1 MSAIVASVARK
12 SRNFFA
18 AGRFFALAFIPKA
31 PLAPAGIQV
40 SSGLSVAGSAWKL
53 KVASL
58 GAAVVI
64 AAKVDDTETIPSAS
78 PFATRAVAFS
88 YEVPSGVL
96 WKQPAVFI
104 CSSFSSA
111 IFHAE
116 LTKDALPAVWF
127 LSKFLSFPW
136 TSDAVSAKLMSWLF
150 QAVCAPYEYA
160 ILPAAFAVPHSCKT
174 SLQVFGAV
182 TPSGVRAPSFKIP
195 PIAPRDRGSTYRL
208 PSTFVTEPI
217 PWGIRLSSAKPDKS
231 AR

>member
-1 MSAIVASVARK
+1 MSCLSCSISVWATLGLGHSWSLYGWVLLAATKVSISFTDTGVSYSELVIAGRVPCALAMSAIVASVARK

-18 AGRFFALAFIPKA
+18 AARFFALAFIPNA
-31 PLAPAGIQV
+31 PLTPAGIQV

-116 LTKDALPAVWF
+116 LTKDALPAV
-127 LSKFLSFPW
+127 
-136 TSDAVSAKLMSWLF
+136 
-150 QAVCAPYEYA
+150 
-160 ILPAAFAVPHSCKT
+160 
-174 SLQVFGAV
+174 
-182 TPSGVRAPSFKIP
+182 
-195 PIAPRDRGSTYRL
+195 
-208 PSTFVTEPI
+208 
-217 PWGIRLSSAKPDKS
+217 
-231 AR
+231 